1 MINSLNSIFPFFF
14 SQILIPDAADA
25 IKCYRCTVGPSHR
38 HENQTQRLCMN
49 FEESED
55 FEVDCEFSTMCMKK
69 VYRYQLQDGTV
80 VETVSRNCA
89 QQKHTE
95 QVSWEIS

>member
-1 MINSLNSIFPFFF
+1 MAN
-14 SQILIPDAADA
+14 A

-38 HENQTQRLCMN
+38 LNGSQQLCLKFSESDN
-49 FEESED
+49 FV
-55 FEVDCEFSTMCMKK
+55 VDCPFSTMCLKK
-69 VYRYQLQDGTV
+69 VYRYQLNDGTN

-95 QVSWEIS
+95 QVNQSN